1 MIFLWEV
8 PFYFLRVPQRP
19 GSPTRQPIT
28 VISGGRSIGNSGCT
42 SWSAPLCACEFP
54 TGARGACWCRAKLCV
69 RSVSAH
75 KHQAKQRRA
84 RKPAHWPALAVATVR
99 FFMVEVRRHRAIS
112 GISSGIMCV
121 WYRNCHIRP
130 FGDMCMYMWSDRYN
144 ASCLT
149 YWPTMWIW
157 NNMKRFI
164 CEYVMNDIART
175 CSMTYVLASVLTHK
189 KWHAAPWRKPSS
201 WGGSGDGSPNSTG
214 VLPSDTRGMTR
225 VDKEWSRITNCP
237 PF

>member
-69 RSVSAH
+69 WSVSAR

-84 RKPAHWPALAVATVR
+84 RKPAHCRLWSAIRWEPHPAVATVR
-99 FFMVEVRRHRAIS
+99 FFMVEVRRGTQSDFWHIFWHNVCLVSELSHSAT
-112 GISSGIMCV
+112 CV
-121 WYRNCHIRP
+121 CTC
-130 FGDMCMYMWSDRYN
+130 GV
-144 ASCLT
+144 T
-149 YWPTMWIW
+149 GTMP
-157 NNMKRFI
+157 
-164 CEYVMNDIART
+164 V
-175 CSMTYVLASVLTHK
+175 V
-189 KWHAAPWRKPSS
+189 
-201 WGGSGDGSPNSTG
+201 
-214 VLPSDTRGMTR
+214 
-225 VDKEWSRITNCP
+225 
-237 PF
+237 